1 MKKVYYNVR
10 LERTD
15 GKIFFWILS
24 GSLKKV
30 KEVVQDYADS
40 CPYESQWNIYGNGK
54 DIYGSTI
61 GRDN

>member
-1 MKKVYYNVR
+1 MKKENYKVR

-30 KEVVQDYADS
+30 KAVVQDYADS
-40 CPYESQWNIYGNGK
+40 CPYESQWNILGNGK